1 MAEQTGVDH
10 GYIRVRSLSEE
21 EENEINNEHLDEET
35 EKALLGQDY
44 TKESNQSMVGDQGI
58 SNFLKDIAKQNKQSQ
73 PTQYKGVNDK
83 LLAKSAPKEKT
94 PAQAK
99 LAASHSPISGT
110 SKGKVK

>member
-1 MAEQTGVDH
+1 MNSVTRSNYSTPNTSYTGV
-10 GYIRVRSLSEE
+10 GGSSSFSRGPIP
-21 EENEINNEHLDEET
+21 I
-35 EKALLGQDY
+35 
-44 TKESNQSMVGDQGI
+44 
-58 SNFLKDIAKQNKQSQ
+58 QSQ